1 MILGRQFCMASS
13 FLHMHDSTHFV
24 LDISKIKSQLKLSQ
38 FYNQS
43 VDEVNGMKGFH
54 IITILV

>member
-1 MILGRQFCMASS
+1 MYG
-13 FLHMHDSTHFV
+13 STHFV
-24 LDISKIKSQLKLSQ
+24 SDISKFKSQLKLSQ

-54 IITILV
+54 IITILG

>member
-1 MILGRQFCMASS
+1 
-13 FLHMHDSTHFV
+13 MHDSTHFV

-54 IITILV
+54 IITILG